1 MIKKYSRQREAIISY
16 LSGTDT
22 HPTADEVYSQV
33 RIRYPNVSLATVYRN
48 LNQLC
53 EDGEVKRLS
62 IPGSPDHFDFRTEE
76 HFHFCCSR
84 CHRVYDV
91 FADKDSFRLP
101 EDRLPGISEGLD
113 VMYYGICRSC
123 SGDSSHESG

>member
-16 LSGTDT
+16 LSVTDT
-22 HPTADEVYSQV
+22 HPTADEIYSQV
-33 RIRYPNVSLATVYRN
+33 RIKYPNVSLATVYRN

-53 EDGEVKRLS
+53 DDREIRRLS

-84 CHRVYDV
+84 CRRVYDV
-91 FADKDSFRLP
+91 FADKNSFRLP
-101 EDRLPGISEGLD
+101 EGRLPGRVTSCD
-113 VMYYGICRSC
+113 VMYYGICTSC
-123 SGDSSHESG
+123 SEEDGK